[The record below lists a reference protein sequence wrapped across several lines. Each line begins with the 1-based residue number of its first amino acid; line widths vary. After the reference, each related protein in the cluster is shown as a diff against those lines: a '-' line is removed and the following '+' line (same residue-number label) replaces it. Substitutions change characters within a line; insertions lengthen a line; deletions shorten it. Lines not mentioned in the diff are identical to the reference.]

1 MTLAMV
7 QEMWWVADVR
17 YAADVKVLH
26 APNERHVYLFGNEFG
41 ECGYIL
47 AEHDGD
53 AWEELEEHIVDVDG
67 PCDHGGDITDEQ
79 RFAWLEN
86 GSIAGQ
92 GCDCSLTES
101 GRWCNEGY
109 WWLRELRL
117 TVDHFY
123 MAFGEEA

>member
-7 QEMWWVADVR
+7 RDMWRVADVR

-26 APNERHVYLFGNEFG
+26 APNERRVYLFGHEFG
-41 ECGYIL
+41 EVGYIL
-47 AEHDGD
+47 AEHYGD
-53 AWEELEEHIVDVDG
+53 AWEELEEYIVDTDG
-67 PCDHGGDITDEQ
+67 PCDHGGEITDEQ
-79 RFAWLEN
+79 RSLNFCGETTLY
-86 GSIAGQ
+86 

-101 GRWCNEGY
+101 GRWCDEGY